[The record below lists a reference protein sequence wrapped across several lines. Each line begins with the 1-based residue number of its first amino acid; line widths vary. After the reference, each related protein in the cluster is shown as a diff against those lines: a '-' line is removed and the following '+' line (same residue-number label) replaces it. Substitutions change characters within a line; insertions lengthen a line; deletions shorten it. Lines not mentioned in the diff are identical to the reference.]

1 MTELLCAALA
11 AVPLTVLWTFCSEV
25 WAQLRADASRG

>member
-11 AVPLTVLWTFCSEV
+11 AVPLTVLWTFCAEV
-25 WAQLRADASRG
+25 WAQLHTGGGS